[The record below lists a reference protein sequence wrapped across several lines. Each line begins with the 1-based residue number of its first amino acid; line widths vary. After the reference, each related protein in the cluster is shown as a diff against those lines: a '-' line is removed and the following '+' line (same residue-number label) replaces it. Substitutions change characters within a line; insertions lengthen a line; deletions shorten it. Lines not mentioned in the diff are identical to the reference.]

1 MTTPETNARGDLRD
15 QLLNTLCDALD
26 LLEHEGS
33 VAQIQLS
40 LRLHADDGSQYGGRA
55 YGFDINLPE
64 KSINIRKENSSR
76 NEKETSRPD
85 SGLYPDGRDF
95 DPDTD
100 SIG

>member
-1 MTTPETNARGDLRD
+1 MTTHETSATDDLRA

-40 LRLHADDGSQYGGRA
+40 LRLHADDGSPYGGRA
-55 YGFDINLPE
+55 YGFVINLPE
-64 KSINIRKENSSR
+64 KTINIRKENYSR
-76 NEKETSRPD
+76 NEEETNRPD
-85 SGLYPDGRDF
+85 TGLYPDGRDF